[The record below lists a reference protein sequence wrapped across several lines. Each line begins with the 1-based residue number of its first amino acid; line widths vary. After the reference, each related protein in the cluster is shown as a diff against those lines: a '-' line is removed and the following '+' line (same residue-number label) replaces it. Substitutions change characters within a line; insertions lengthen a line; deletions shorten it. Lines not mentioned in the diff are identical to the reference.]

1 MEGRRESNRGKARM
15 VWDKPINGGL
25 VFLLP
30 VTQLNS
36 SAWLPVALVTM
47 GQTCSFF
54 INGWTA
60 ITLTHETVSFFFC
73 CVGFFGG
80 AERLEGIFF
89 SLRHQITPCCPPVC
103 WKCKITGPNKRVVQL
118 ETSVKSLIYYLLS
131 LIAAICACTT
141 RCCSVRCLPVEIMY
155 DIVLCYSVI
164 KLMRIDKLI
173 ILLAL

>member
-54 INGWTA
+54 HKWMNCNHINT
-60 ITLTHETVSFFFC
+60 
-73 CVGFFGG
+73 
-80 AERLEGIFF
+80 
-89 SLRHQITPCCPPVC
+89 
-103 WKCKITGPNKRVVQL
+103 
-118 ETSVKSLIYYLLS
+118 
-131 LIAAICACTT
+131 
-141 RCCSVRCLPVEIMY
+141 
-155 DIVLCYSVI
+155 
-164 KLMRIDKLI
+164 
-173 ILLAL
+173 